1 MAQVGATCLA
11 PARLPARPR
20 LSHRSPAEGAA
31 SLAPLPS
38 PAFRSLSG
46 LAAPVHLPGPCSS
59 TRLALPLL
67 VSSRLPRARHRPR
80 RTPARTRACKRRPPY
95 GRTAA
100 RLARPRIPGHS
111 ALREERAI
119 SLPERSAGVGTDE
132 GDFERRPARGT
143 PERGTLRGRAR
154 GPCLL
159 GHAVQRPGRLRRAS
173 RSHGTSAPQRARP
186 AADLRRPAAAR
197 RKRILNLLRFAV
209 LLVIHLCLYMFM
221 ELQTYFIYISYL
233 WTFERPPE
241 FLISTLNY

>member
-1 MAQVGATCLA
+1 MRPSLPPPSEVSRAWPPLFTSLA
-11 PARLPARPR
+11 PALPPA
-20 LSHRSPAEGAA
+20 SP
-31 SLAPLPS
+31 L
-38 PAFRSLSG
+38 R
-46 LAAPVHLPGPCSS
+46 
-59 TRLALPLL
+59 LPLL

-173 RSHGTSAPQRARP
+173 APRLSQSRHFRAAACAPRGRPPPTGRGAPQAHTKLVEVCSTFGNSSMFIYVHGTSN
-186 AADLRRPAAAR
+186 
-197 RKRILNLLRFAV
+197 IFYIHFV
-209 LLVIHLCLYMFM
+209 LMDI
-221 ELQTYFIYISYL
+221 
-233 WTFERPPE
+233 
-241 FLISTLNY
+241 